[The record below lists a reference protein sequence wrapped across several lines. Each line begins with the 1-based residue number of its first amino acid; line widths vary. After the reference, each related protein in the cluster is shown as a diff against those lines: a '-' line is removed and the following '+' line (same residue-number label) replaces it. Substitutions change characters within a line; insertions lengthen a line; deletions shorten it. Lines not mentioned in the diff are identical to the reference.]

1 MYWDKTIQ
9 KSVIHCTSNSTFY
22 ASGKCLQED
31 FFTGP
36 PLQSR
41 IMGGGGTQKQ
51 KISNMEVTSKPV
63 NHFSGLNHALANP
76 EWLPHLSQPQV

>member
-1 MYWDKTIQ
+1 MQVVNVYKR
-9 KSVIHCTSNSTFY
+9 TFLLDLRC
-22 ASGKCLQED
+22 SPELW
-31 FFTGP
+31 
-36 PLQSR
+36 
-41 IMGGGGTQKQ
+41 GGGGTQKQ